1 MLERYSGG
9 YGGGVPPLS
18 IPNRE
23 VKPACADGTADCG
36 RVGGRH
42 LKGVFLTL
50 PFFVSIWFCLY
61 IFIYQIINEL
71 QLVLWW
77 FYSIILD

>member
-9 YGGGVPPLS
+9 YGGGGPPLS

-42 LKGVFLTL
+42 LKGS
-50 PFFVSIWFCLY
+50 FFEWSFFY
-61 IFIYQIINEL
+61 FIV
-71 QLVLWW
+71 LVLVLVTLLPKYNTCACKLKYN
-77 FYSIILD
+77 FFI

>member
-42 LKGVFLTL
+42 LKGS
-50 PFFVSIWFCLY
+50 FFEWSLFYL
-61 IFIYQIINEL
+61 
-71 QLVLWW
+71 LVLLR
-77 FYSIILD
+77 FLLASLSILIIVEISVE